1 MVNVF
6 LMMTKIKKS
15 SNTVTHELA
24 GVMIPI
30 TVATHLDEQPTKR
43 FSKLAFLILCETPIG
58 QVEL

>member
-1 MVNVF
+1 
-6 LMMTKIKKS
+6 MMTKIKKS